1 LPDRPDYG
9 AVLAMLARWL
19 PAEDERRQ
27 VLCDTPA
34 RLFGF

>member
-1 LPDRPDYG
+1 
-9 AVLAMLARWL
+9 MLARWL